1 MKIAKPLT
9 LILLIAVLVSLFTV
23 PFDATSS
30 TDMGVPPTVSAQQFV
45 LMDAKTGQIL
55 LEKNMHQTVHPASTT
70 KIVTNAL
77 AALSGILPS
86 ETTTVSKDAID
97 DGQKGASSHIAI
109 DYGETLSLKDLMY
122 GSLLHSGNDASN
134 AIAEMV
140 AGKQFSADQSPTFEE
155 KIAMFTSMMNEFA
168 ESAGALNTNFTNA
181 HGMYEENHV
190 TTAYDMALVLR
201 SVMEINGLREIM
213 STVSYTIPATN
224 KKEARKYITNG
235 NNLLKTG
242 EFNYPFCIGGKT
254 GYTEY
259 SGYGFV
265 AMAEKN
271 GRQLIVAVYNCTD
284 GDARFADA
292 INLFNYGFNYFK
304 EVTVGV
310 EKLPRSPKQIIDGE
324 YITGTATVYAD
335 KPITVLL
342 HFTVSEDAVVI
353 TNNTPEVLSS
363 SSPSPTYTLSISDD
377 SGTYM
382 YPEIGTFPLT
392 SNTTMLES
400 PIKISGDDGQGE
412 GENSKPDKEK
422 KPVSTAS
429 VVLLIVFI
437 IILVV
442 LAVLIFF
449 YLYSNITRQ
458 KRARE
463 RRRDRLGDRSVY
475 TKHRPVS
482 PAAVPTKKKATP
494 HPQSKASARPSAQ
507 KPAVSERG
515 TRYAKEE
522 PVTTGRRYKQ

>member
-55 LEKNMHQTVHPASTT
+55 LEKNMHQIVHPASTT

-77 AALSGILPS
+77 AALSGILPA
-86 ETTTVSKDAID
+86 ETTTVSRDAID

-140 AGKQFSADQSPTFEE
+140 AGKQFSADQSPTFAE

-181 HGMYEENHV
+181 HGMYEENHI
-190 TTAYDMALVLR
+190 TTAYDMALILR
-201 SVMEINGLREIM
+201 SVMEVNGIREIM

-271 GRQLIVAVYNCTD
+271 GRQLIVAVYNCKD

-304 EVTVGV
+304 EVTIGV

-324 YITGTATVYAD
+324 YITGTATIYAD

-342 HFTVSEDAVVI
+342 HFTVNEDAVVI
-353 TNNTPEVLSS
+353 TDNTPEVLSS
-363 SSPSPTYTLSISDD
+363 TSPDPTYTLCVSDD

-382 YPEIGTFPLT
+382 YPEIGTFSLT
-392 SNTTMLES
+392 SNKTMLET
-400 PIKISGDDGQGE
+400 PIKISGDDEQD
-412 GENSKPDKEK
+412 ENSKPEKEK
-422 KPVSTAS
+422 KPVSAAS

-437 IILVV
+437 IILII

-449 YLYSNITRQ
+449 YIYSNITRQ

-475 TKHRPVS
+475 TKHRDVI
-482 PAAVPTKKKATP
+482 PAAAPVKKKTP
-494 HPQSKASARPSAQ
+494 AKPQSAAPRPAQ
-507 KPAVSERG
+507 KPVTNERG